1 MKNVLIISYD
11 LINPGRNCERLLQKI
26 KAYPRWAR
34 LGGSVYLIVTESTAN
49 QVCDSLA
56 DALDKGD
63 KLYVG
68 VSPAPS
74 ARIGMPEEVT
84 KWLHENQ
91 K

>member
-1 MKNVLIISYD
+1 MKNVLIINYD
-11 LINPGRNCERLLQKI
+11 LINSGHNYERLLQKI

-34 LGGSVYLIVTESTAN
+34 LSRSAYLIVTESTAD

-56 DALDKGD
+56 NALDKGD

-74 ARIGMPEEVT
+74 ACIGMPEEVT